1 VTAYS
6 QTVRNNLNAFSN
18 ASVSLWGTELWGG
31 YWGYEPTKP
40 AYSVGKNLATQTMV
54 VSSAN
59 ASFDVVKYPTPE
71 TVTLGDA
78 FAKEYDKLLAT
89 ETVTLNGDMAEE
101 KITDANGYERVFGDS
116 SDAEDRSLTTF
127 TSAARVDVTW
137 ATATGVTTVWA

>member
-18 ASVSLWGTELWGG
+18 ADVSLWGTEKWGG

-40 AYSVGKNLATQTMV
+40 PYRVGKNLATQTMV
-54 VSSAN
+54 VSSTN
-59 ASFDVVKYPTPE
+59 TFGVVKYPTPE

-78 FAKEYDKLLAT
+78 FTKEYGKILAT
-89 ETVTLNGDMAEE
+89 ETVTLNGDMVEE

-137 ATATGVTTVWA
+137 ATATGVTTIWA